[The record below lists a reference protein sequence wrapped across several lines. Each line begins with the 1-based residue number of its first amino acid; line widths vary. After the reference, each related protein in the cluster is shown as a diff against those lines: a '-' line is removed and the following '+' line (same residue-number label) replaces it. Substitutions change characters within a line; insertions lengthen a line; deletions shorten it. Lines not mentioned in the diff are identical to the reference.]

1 MTWIVLDIAALALLV
16 LFVIIGRHRGF
27 LAMALLLVG
36 TLASLWAAQQ
46 FAQPAAQWVYD
57 NYARARLT
65 EYVEE
70 KLEETGSN
78 DIGLLAGVLEQI
90 TDEAEPLAELESLKE
105 KAQGLLD
112 QVKQFAASQSQ
123 QDETVLYPEGID
135 PDDTQ
140 QGLIEQML
148 AEGQTLSEA
157 LVEIMLKPL
166 VLSFL
171 ELLAF
176 LVIFIVCSAV
186 IKLLIRASR
195 LFNKV
200 PLLGGVNRFFGGVC
214 GLMEGVLVLYV
225 VGIVLRI
232 AAAAASAD
240 SLITT
245 QLLQQTKLLS
255 SIIYFL
261 N

>member
-1 MTWIVLDIAALALLV
+1 
-16 LFVIIGRHRGF
+16 
-27 LAMALLLVG
+27 
-36 TLASLWAAQQ
+36 
-46 FAQPAAQWVYD
+46 
-57 NYARARLT
+57 RLT

-70 KLEETGSN
+70 KLEETGAN

-90 TDEAEPLAELESLKE
+90 TDEVEPLSDLESLKE
-105 KAQGLLD
+105 KAQGLLE
-112 QVKQFAASQSQ
+112 QVKQFAASRNGQG
-123 QDETVLYPEGID
+123 EAIPYPEGID
-135 PDDTQ
+135 PNDNE
-140 QGLIEQML
+140 QGLIEQL
-148 AEGQTLSEA
+148 LTEGKTLSEA

-186 IKLLIRASR
+186 IKLLIRASKV
-195 LFNKV
+195 LNKV

-214 GLMEGVLVLYV
+214 GLAEGVLVLYV
-225 VGIVLRI
+225 VGIVLRM
-232 AAAAASAD
+232 AAAAASSD

-245 QLLQQTKLLS
+245 QLLQETKLLS